1 MSKLLKTLDQISR
14 IQKKIIVFLRV
25 KIYSSKSDAKNGKA
39 FALCQVVNQRKPG
52 FVCVC
57 FFVLFWFWFLFTSKK
72 CCILY
77 LVIFLHQKIS
87 VEPFGIY
94 CYPLEAD
101 SHSFVYGV
109 CAQFS
114 KIFLI

>member
-25 KIYSSKSDAKNGKA
+25 KIYSSKSDAKDGKA

-57 FFVLFWFWFLFTSKK
+57 FFVLFCFWFLFTSKK
-72 CCILY
+72 NVVFFI
-77 LVIFLHQKIS
+77 
-87 VEPFGIY
+87 
-94 CYPLEAD
+94 
-101 SHSFVYGV
+101 
-109 CAQFS
+109 
-114 KIFLI
+114 